1 MFHLCIFGGQGGE
14 IEPGRHFY
22 LTLFGGTD
30 LKRPTLAKMLI
41 KQRERGESARPTCA
55 YFITICGGVDVVQ
68 PTLAEEF
75 SDLQAA
81 VRSGDITLDEADRA
95 LVDSHC
101 VLRTGKF
108 TIFGACDTSCV
119 PPEDDELDS
128 LAMLRHAGMIQAGG
142 EQALML
148 GIGRGGAQRIG
159 VVRNALRQS
168 LA

>member
-1 MFHLCIFGGQGGE
+1 MVHLCICAGQGGE

-22 LTLFGGTD
+22 ITLFGGTE
-30 LKRPTLAKMLI
+30 LKRPTLAKMLL
-41 KQRERGESARPTCA
+41 KARERGEKVAPTVA
-55 YFITICGGVDVVQ
+55 YFITMFGGVDVMQ

-81 VRSGDITLDEADRA
+81 LRSGELTLEEADRA
-95 LVDSHC
+95 LSDGHGL
-101 VLRTGKF
+101 LRTWKL
-108 TIFGACDTSCV
+108 TIFGGCDTASV
-119 PPEDDELDS
+119 PAEEEELDS
-128 LAMLRHAGMIQAGG
+128 LAMLKHAGLIPPGG
-142 EQALML
+142 EQTLML